1 MLLQTSPGTDETAP
15 AERAPQMDDGAGAAR
30 REFPFGEPSDHHM
43 RRWPLGWNAAR
54 GHFQRTCPH
63 GVGHP
68 DPDDIVY
75 LQSVGGVSGAHPCDG
90 CCLAPMR
97 D

>member
-1 MLLQTSPGTDETAP
+1 
-15 AERAPQMDDGAGAAR
+15 MDDGAGVPR
-30 REFPFGEPSDHHM
+30 RDFPFPEAGDHHM
-43 RRWPLGWNAAR
+43 REWPLVWHPGR
-54 GHFQRTCPH
+54 GHYQRTCPH

-68 DPDDIVY
+68 DPDDVLY

-90 CCLAPMR
+90 CCIAPLR